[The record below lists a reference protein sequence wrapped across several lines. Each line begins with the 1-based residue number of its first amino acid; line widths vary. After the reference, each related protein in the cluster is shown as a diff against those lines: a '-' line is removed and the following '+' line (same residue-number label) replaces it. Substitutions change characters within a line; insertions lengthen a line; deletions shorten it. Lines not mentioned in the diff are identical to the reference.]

1 MWQEINYFLWGGSV
15 GIEKKEAIAKIIT
28 AHGGLLGG
36 GFHLWMIVTTDP
48 LRGSFPRL
56 RHSLA
61 WSFSQYAISAG
72 TLVAIDGRDG
82 GELMVLGEE
91 VPHENGG

>member
-1 MWQEINYFLWGGSV
+1 MVDDWAVVSICGFMPQLTLH
-15 GIEKKEAIAKIIT
+15 EA
-28 AHGGLLGG
+28 HSR
-36 GFHLWMIVTTDP
+36 GFA
-48 LRGSFPRL
+48 
-56 RHSLA
+56 SLA

>member
-1 MWQEINYFLWGGSV
+1 MVDYWAVASICGFLPRSTLYG
-15 GIEKKEAIAKIIT
+15 
-28 AHGGLLGG
+28 AHSR
-36 GFHLWMIVTTDP
+36 GF
-48 LRGSFPRL
+48 GFA
-56 RHSLA
+56 SLA

-72 TLVAIDGRDG
+72 TLVAIDSRDG

>member
-1 MWQEINYFLWGGSV
+1 MVDYWAVASICGFMPQSTLH
-15 GIEKKEAIAKIIT
+15 EAHSRA
-28 AHGGLLGG
+28 
-36 GFHLWMIVTTDP
+36 FV
-48 LRGSFPRL
+48 
-56 RHSLA
+56 SLA

-82 GELMVLGEE
+82 GELMVLGKE

>member
-1 MWQEINYFLWGGSV
+1 MVDYWAVASICGFLPRPTLYEVHSR
-15 GIEKKEAIAKIIT
+15 
-28 AHGGLLGG
+28 
-36 GFHLWMIVTTDP
+36 GFA
-48 LRGSFPRL
+48 
-56 RHSLA
+56 SLA
-61 WSFSQYAISAG
+61 WSFLQYAISAG